1 MKSGHERLIP
11 AAEAFVVFVRPYIL
25 ASIVFVLVI
34 VNSFNL
40 CSVCWA
46 EWQNLTGHT
55 PFIILQMRDERVF
68 SCVIKTKDA
77 LFCLHQCHNIIYKV
91 FFSFR

>member
-68 SCVIKTKDA
+68 SCVIK
-77 LFCLHQCHNIIYKV
+77 L
-91 FFSFR
+91 